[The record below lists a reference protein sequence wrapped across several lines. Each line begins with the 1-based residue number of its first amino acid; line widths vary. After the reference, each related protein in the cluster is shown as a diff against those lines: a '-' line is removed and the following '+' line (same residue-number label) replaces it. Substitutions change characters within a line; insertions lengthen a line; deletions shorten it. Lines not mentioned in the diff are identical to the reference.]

1 MKKNSN
7 YFKCNFFIMFFVAFL
22 IILINN
28 VYAISMNQMSQE
40 SRTIIFEPNL
50 EKEFSVYVF
59 NSERI
64 ESIIYPG
71 ILAEYVEL
79 IDNNQYGPPREIK
92 MRLKLPATL
101 EPGTYEVMF
110 GGREY
115 KTVGGTVGGLAAV
128 ASRVTILS
136 LYQGKYPQ
144 FSVSADDIG
153 IGETTNITV
162 SIENYGYD
170 DIQYAYA
177 IIQIYDPENS
187 LVATLN
193 TNAVNVPSKKKQ
205 LKSSIATAQ
214 FISKNYNLRP
224 GIYTIKAKLI
234 YDNSELPEEKNL
246 TFRIGTLTVNII
258 DWNKIIYANVTNK
271 FIIKIESDWAG
282 EIKDVY
288 AKVYTIDG
296 TLKSPNLDIQKFQTA
311 ELETYWDVKKT
322 PLGNQTI
329 TIEVFYEKKSSKKEI
344 IVEVVPPIGPG
355 VEKPAQISVLT
366 IGIIVLAILIAI
378 NIYLFLFRKKEN
390 KEDNNIKPPYIP
402 K

>member
-7 YFKCNFFIMFFVAFL
+7 YFKYALIFNVFLMIL
-22 IILINN
+22 IID
-28 VYAISMNQMSQE
+28 VYAISMNQMPQE
-40 SRTIIFEPNL
+40 SRIIIFEPNL

-71 ILAEYVEL
+71 TLAEYVEL
-79 IDNNQYGPPREIK
+79 IDNDQYGPPREIK

-115 KTVGGTVGGLAAV
+115 KNVEGTVGGLAAV

-136 LYQGKYPQ
+136 LYEGKYPQ
-144 FSVSADDIG
+144 FSVSANDIG
-153 IGETTNITV
+153 IGETTNITI
-162 SIENYGYD
+162 SIENYGYE
-170 DIQYAYA
+170 DIQYAYS
-177 IIQIYDPENS
+177 IIQVYDPENN

-193 TNAVNVPSKKKQ
+193 TNAVNVPSKKKSLQ
-205 LKSSIATAQ
+205 PSISTAQ

-234 YDNSELPEEKNL
+234 YDNSELPEEKTI
-246 TFRIGTLTVNII
+246 TFRVGTLTVNIV
-258 DWNKIIYANVTNK
+258 DWNKIIYSNVTNK

-288 AKVYTIDG
+288 AKVYTMDG
-296 TLKSPNLDIQKFQTA
+296 TLKSPNLDIQKFETA

-322 PLGNQTI
+322 PLGNQTV
-329 TIEVFYEKKSSKKEI
+329 TIEVFYEKKSTKKEV

-355 VEKPAQISVLT
+355 VEKPTQISVLT
-366 IGIIVLAILIAI
+366 IGIIVLVVLIVI
-378 NIYLFLFRKKEN
+378 NIYLFLFRKKES
-390 KEDNNIKPPYIP
+390 KENNNIKPPYMP